1 MDTNKGTTDL
11 GTLIGLLA
19 GLGIILIGII
29 QSGGKLYWFFNFNS
43 LLIVLG
49 GTFAATMVNLPLRA
63 VGNIFNVLQ
72 NVFRG
77 EDYDYIGIIEE
88 IVQKA
93 QKARKD
99 GLLSLE
105 ADLPMMRDGFFKNG
119 IELAINERESSR
131 LRTFLNLEMNNIS
144 SRHVAGQE
152 MFLYMASYAPAF
164 GMLGTV
170 LGLIIMMNNFS
181 SGGGDGMEITASYDV
196 AERFADLL
204 SGMGLAL
211 ITTFYGV
218 FMANMIFLPIGGK
231 LKRRSE
237 NELMLKSIVVEG
249 IISIHAREHP
259 ILIKEKLM
267 TFAPSQFRYNTEI
280 EISEE
285 KPLSSLSAIKEKME
299 EQREEPSDEE

>member
-152 MFLYMASYAPAF
+152 MFLYMASSAPAF
-164 GMLGTV
+164 GLLGTV

-181 SGGGDGMEITASYDV
+181 SGGGGMEITASYDV

-237 NELMLKSIVVEG
+237 NEMMLKSIVVEG

>member
-105 ADLPMMRDGFFKNG
+105 ADLPTMRDGFFKNG

-181 SGGGDGMEITASYDV
+181 SGGEGMELTASYDV

-237 NELMLKSIVVEG
+237 NEMMLKSIVVEG

-267 TFAPSQFRYNTEI
+267 TFVPSQFRYNTEI

-285 KPLSSLSAIKEKME
+285 KPSSSLSAIKEKME

>member
-49 GTFAATMVNLPLRA
+49 GTFATTMVNLPLRA

-181 SGGGDGMEITASYDV
+181 SGGGGMEITASYDV

-237 NELMLKSIVVEG
+237 NEMMLKSIVVEG

-285 KPLSSLSAIKEKME
+285 KPSSSLSAIKEKME

>member
-29 QSGGKLYWFFNFNS
+29 QSGGKLYWFFNLNS

-105 ADLPMMRDGFFKNG
+105 ADLPTMRDGFFKNG

-181 SGGGDGMEITASYDV
+181 SGGEGMELTASYDV

-237 NELMLKSIVVEG
+237 NEMMLKSIVVEG

-267 TFAPSQFRYNTEI
+267 TFVPSQFRYNTAI

-285 KPLSSLSAIKEKME
+285 KPSSSLSAIKEKME

>member
-105 ADLPMMRDGFFKNG
+105 ADLPTMRDGFFKNG

-181 SGGGDGMEITASYDV
+181 SGGGGMEITASYDV

-237 NELMLKSIVVEG
+237 NEMMLKSIVVEG

-280 EISEE
+280 ELSEE
-285 KPLSSLSAIKEKME
+285 KPSSSLSAIKEKME

>member
-105 ADLPMMRDGFFKNG
+105 ADLPTMRDGFFKNG

-152 MFLYMASYAPAF
+152 MLLYMASYAPAF

-181 SGGGDGMEITASYDV
+181 SGGEGMEITASYDV
-196 AERFADLL
+196 ADRFADLL

-237 NELMLKSIVVEG
+237 NEMMLKSIVVEG

-267 TFAPSQFRYNTEI
+267 TFVPSQFRYNTAI
-280 EISEE
+280 EIPEE
-285 KPLSSLSAIKEKME
+285 KPSSSLSAIKEKME
-299 EQREEPSDEE
+299 EQREETSDEE

>member
-105 ADLPMMRDGFFKNG
+105 ADLPTMRDGFFKNG

-181 SGGGDGMEITASYDV
+181 SGGGGMEITASYDV

-299 EQREEPSDEE
+299 ERREESSDEE

>member
-181 SGGGDGMEITASYDV
+181 SGGGGMEITASYDV

-267 TFAPSQFRYNTEI
+267 TFAPSQFRYNAEI

-285 KPLSSLSAIKEKME
+285 KPSSSLSAIKEKME
-299 EQREEPSDEE
+299 ERREESSDEE

>member
-29 QSGGKLYWFFNFNS
+29 QSGGKLYWFFNLNS

-181 SGGGDGMEITASYDV
+181 SGGEGMEITVSYDV
-196 AERFADLL
+196 ADRFADLL

-237 NELMLKSIVVEG
+237 NEMMLKSIVVEG

-285 KPLSSLSAIKEKME
+285 KTSSLSAIKEKME
-299 EQREEPSDEE
+299 EQREDTSDEE

>member
-1 MDTNKGTTDL
+1 M
-11 GTLIGLLA
+11 
-19 GLGIILIGII
+19 
-29 QSGGKLYWFFNFNS
+29 
-43 LLIVLG
+43 G

-181 SGGGDGMEITASYDV
+181 SGGDGMEITASYDV

-237 NELMLKSIVVEG
+237 NEMMLKSIVVEG

-285 KPLSSLSAIKEKME
+285 KPSSSLSAIKEKME